1 MRKTALHLTVFLFA
15 FATSAWSQTA
25 TGTIIGT
32 VTDHTGSSVAN
43 AKVAVTNIGTNSQTE
58 VLTNETGGYT
68 APLLQPG
75 SYSVSVAATGFKTF
89 EQTGITLQIQQQ
101 ARVDIVLQVGG
112 VNESITVTADAAVVE
127 ATTSSVGKVVDNKR
141 IAELPLNTRN
151 VFELTRLTPGVAG
164 GIGNAHNGVSFSVNG
179 ARGGTFDVLVD
190 GSSAAFP
197 TVNGFTGVSVF
208 PSVDAV
214 GEFRM
219 QAQNYSAEFGRSMT
233 AVLNLAYKSGGNDFH
248 GSAYE
253 FLRNSVLDAN
263 TFFNNQRGIDLASF
277 KRNQFGG
284 TFSGPLRRNTLFFL
298 VSYEGLRERSFAET
312 LRTVPT
318 ALERAGNFSQTRF
331 NATQTITIFDPLTT
345 RPNPNGTGNIRDPFP
360 GNIIPETRIDP
371 VARNVM
377 RYYPLP
383 NLPGDARGQNN
394 FYGSG
399 SNRFDTNN
407 TDIRI
412 DNNVTDK
419 QRLFGRFSLRR
430 FFSGP
435 PQYFPGDLGVAE
447 GRINNN
453 DWGRN
458 FVLDYT
464 NTLNASSILN
474 LRFSFARNRF
484 LFDNQGL
491 DFVPSSLGLP
501 RDLDGAV
508 DRLMFPRFDVSGQT
522 GMGGGDH
529 RQSGFNNYG
538 VAGSYTKLAGGH
550 SIKTGYDGRML
561 RINVWEARAAG
572 QFNFNAGMT
581 QGPNPV
587 QASAQAGYGFASFLL
602 GAGSGGNFYQN
613 WKNVASQSF
622 YHAFYLQD
630 DWRIT
635 RKLTLNLG
643 VRYDFDTPRT
653 ERFDRMSW
661 FDPTLESPLAS
672 RQTAFPNLRGGL
684 RFVGAD
690 GNGRSQYEGDWNNIA
705 PRIGM
710 AYQLDSKTAVRAGW
724 GQMFGPSTL
733 AAQGTVGPYGFRVET
748 PWVASLD
755 GITPLNYLSNPFPAG
770 FRPVPGASQG
780 ALTGVGGPLDAPL
793 SNTVTP
799 YTLQYN
805 VTVQRELPG
814 AILLEAAYVGN
825 RGRQLSRGGEG
836 GFNLNQVHPSFL
848 SLGNQLNQ
856 LVDNPFFG
864 LGLGGVLANRQ
875 VSRAQLLRPYPQFQN
890 IYPIFSQGATSDYN
904 ALQVTF
910 SKRYSKGVTFEGNYT
925 WAKAMDTG
933 SSYQDSYDVLGFRSV
948 SSVHIPHRF
957 VFSGLYELPVGRGRV
972 FGSDMSR
979 VADALIGGWQ
989 VNGILVVQSGDPLS
1003 IGAGNT
1009 AGLFNETIRAN
1020 TNGQKAALS
1029 GDARTR
1035 LNRWF
1040 DTSTFSQPAPFTLG
1054 NLSANIADL
1063 RGHHVNNL
1071 DFSLF
1076 KVFGLTETMRL
1087 QFRAEAF
1094 NALNRVRF
1102 SNPNTNVN
1110 AGSNFGV
1117 ITAQSNAPRQIQF
1130 GLKLLF

>member
-1 MRKTALHLTVFLFA
+1 
-15 FATSAWSQTA
+15 
-25 TGTIIGT
+25 
-32 VTDHTGSSVAN
+32 
-43 AKVAVTNIGTNSQTE
+43 
-58 VLTNETGGYT
+58 
-68 APLLQPG
+68 
-75 SYSVSVAATGFKTF
+75 
-89 EQTGITLQIQQQ
+89 
-101 ARVDIVLQVGG
+101 
-112 VNESITVTADAAVVE
+112 
-127 ATTSSVGKVVDNKR
+127 
-141 IAELPLNTRN
+141 
-151 VFELTRLTPGVAG
+151 
-164 GIGNAHNGVSFSVNG
+164 
-179 ARGGTFDVLVD
+179 
-190 GSSAAFP
+190 
-197 TVNGFTGVSVF
+197 
-208 PSVDAV
+208 
-214 GEFRM
+214 
-219 QAQNYSAEFGRSMT
+219 
-233 AVLNLAYKSGGNDFH
+233 
-248 GSAYE
+248 
-253 FLRNSVLDAN
+253 
-263 TFFNNQRGIDLASF
+263 
-277 KRNQFGG
+277 
-284 TFSGPLRRNTLFFL
+284 
-298 VSYEGLRERSFAET
+298 
-312 LRTVPT
+312 
-318 ALERAGNFSQTRF
+318 
-331 NATQTITIFDPLTT
+331 
-345 RPNPNGTGNIRDPFP
+345 
-360 GNIIPETRIDP
+360 
-371 VARNVM
+371 
-377 RYYPLP
+377 
-383 NLPGDARGQNN
+383 
-394 FYGSG
+394 
-399 SNRFDTNN
+399 
-407 TDIRI
+407 
-412 DNNVTDK
+412 
-419 QRLFGRFSLRR
+419 
-430 FFSGP
+430 
-435 PQYFPGDLGVAE
+435 
-447 GRINNN
+447 
-453 DWGRN
+453 
-458 FVLDYT
+458 
-464 NTLNASSILN
+464 
-474 LRFSFARNRF
+474 
-484 LFDNQGL
+484 
-491 DFVPSSLGLP
+491 
-501 RDLDGAV
+501 
-508 DRLMFPRFDVSGQT
+508 
-522 GMGGGDH
+522 
-529 RQSGFNNYG
+529 
-538 VAGSYTKLAGGH
+538 
-550 SIKTGYDGRML
+550 
-561 RINVWEARAAG
+561 
-572 QFNFNAGMT
+572 MT

-705 PRIGM
+705 PRVGM